1 MNGLT
6 TPNTLK
12 QAQRLRLSEAVNIPP
27 NVSPVM
33 FTAIVNTLPSEIA
46 DLRDAATFKRL
57 LDCLSYAL
65 AIDDSVNVPAA
76 LGLIESMSNQD
87 ALGMWVKNEINGIQ
101 FLDASALFNFLVQQL
116 DNFVFTA
123 RSTQ

>member
-12 QAQRLRLSEAVNIPP
+12 HAQRLRLSQAVNIPP
-27 NVSPVM
+27 DVSPVM

-76 LGLIESMSNQD
+76 LGLIESLSNQE
-87 ALGMWVKNEINGIQ
+87 ALGMWVKNEINGIE